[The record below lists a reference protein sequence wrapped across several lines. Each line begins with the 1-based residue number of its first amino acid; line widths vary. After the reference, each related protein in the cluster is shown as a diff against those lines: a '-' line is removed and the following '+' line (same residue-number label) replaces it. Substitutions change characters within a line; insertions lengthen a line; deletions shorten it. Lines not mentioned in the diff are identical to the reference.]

1 VPGAQADDVADA
13 AEALVRLTVSHLAL
27 PTMSRKDTSRKITEV
42 GLRYLGL
49 SVEAATSEATT

>member
-1 VPGAQADDVADA
+1 MADA